1 MHDYIYPIHPEDEIR
16 AAEEEYLVFPFYP
29 KFTTNGAKLFAV
41 VKSAPKSLI
50 ESWTAAKS
58 HLPSANDPLSD

>member
-16 AAEEEYLVFPFYP
+16 AAEEYSMHPFYP
-29 KFTTNGAKLFAV
+29 KFTTNGAKLLAV
-41 VKSAPKSLI
+41 VKSTAKSFI

-58 HLPSANDPLSD
+58 HSPSANDPLSN